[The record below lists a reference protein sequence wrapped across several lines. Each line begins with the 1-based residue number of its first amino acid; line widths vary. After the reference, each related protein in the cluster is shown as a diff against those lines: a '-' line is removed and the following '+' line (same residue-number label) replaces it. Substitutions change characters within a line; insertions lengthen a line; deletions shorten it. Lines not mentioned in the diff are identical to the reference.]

1 MTVIV
6 GYIIVFAAV
15 LGGFAMAGGSIPS
28 LFQPAEFVVI
38 IGSTLGSFVVG
49 NPLKIMKH
57 IVADTLGIFK
67 AKDKTKQDFLDLLL
81 LLMQLF
87 QVARREGVIA
97 LESHVT
103 KPADSPVFRQYPSV
117 LSNHDLGDFICDNLK
132 VFVSSNMQPHEFD
145 ALMETDVDARYHHA
159 MVSSLMVNKTAEALP
174 GLGIV
179 AAVLGVIITM
189 GSMNEPPEVLG
200 HLIGAALVG
209 TMVGV
214 LCCYGLIGPL
224 ATNLEHRAHEM
235 QSQCNVVRSALI
247 AFAQGQSPGS
257 AVEAGR
263 RAIGG
268 HDRPTFDELDQAARG
283 GGKKPE
289 GG

>member
-1 MTVIV
+1 MVAII
-6 GYIIVFAAV
+6 GYIVV
-15 LGGFAMAGGSIPS
+15 LASVVGGFIGEGGSVMS
-28 LFQPAEFVVI
+28 FWQPYEYVI
-38 IGSTLGSFVVG
+38 ILGAAAGSFVIG
-49 NPLKIMKH
+49 NPGKIIKQTGH
-57 IVADTLGIFK
+57 DLAQIFK
-67 AKDKTKQDFLDLLL
+67 GKDRTKQDYLDLLL

-103 KPADSPVFRQYPSV
+103 KPDDSPVFRQYESV
-117 LSNHDLGDFICDNLK
+117 VKNHDLTDYICDNLK

-145 ALMETDVDARYHHA
+145 NLMEIDLDSRYHHA
-159 MVSSLMVNKTAEALP
+159 MISSLAVNKTAEALP

-179 AAVLGVIITM
+179 AAVLGVVLTM
-189 GSMNEPPEVLG
+189 GKMGGAPEELG
-200 HLIGAALVG
+200 HSIGAALVG
-209 TMVGV
+209 TLLGV
-214 LCCYGLIGPL
+214 LCCYGLVGPL
-224 ATNLEHRAHEM
+224 ATNLEHRAHEL
-235 QSQCNVVRSALI
+235 QSECNVVRASLL

-268 HDRPTFDELDQAARG
+268 HDRPGFDELDAATR

-289 GG
+289 GA